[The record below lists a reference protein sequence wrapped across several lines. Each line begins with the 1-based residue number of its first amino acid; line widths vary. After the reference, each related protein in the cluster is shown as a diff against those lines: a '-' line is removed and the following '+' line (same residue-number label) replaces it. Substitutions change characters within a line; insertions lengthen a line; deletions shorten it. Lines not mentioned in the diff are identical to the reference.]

1 MFCINCG
8 AQIPDDSRFCT
19 KCGTAVTPMQ
29 PVVPVSEASAPVQ
42 VEPTPTAAPVEPVV
56 PASGEFL
63 VQETVSEP
71 VVAEVAPV
79 QEPVQEAPVAEEIPA
94 EIPAEEAPVDSVAF
108 DDEEEPASE
117 DAPQEAVNDD
127 QEANLKRREAKAMEL
142 DAAGYTSIAAQ
153 ELLEL
158 AEEGSAFAQGVV
170 AEFYAG
176 MTGGN
181 KTALGIDLDKAV
193 YWFNKCLEQGDN
205 AIVERELALCI
216 QQLIA
221 NGSTEVTQEDF
232 IAHLDKA
239 VEGGDI
245 DAIMLRANLCLG
257 EDDARAA
264 ELSKLA
270 ASQGS
275 IDGCCLYAACLE
287 DDGTTPEDKAEM
299 IENYSLASRSGNEY
313 ATYRLA
319 LCYLNGNGVERDVR
333 QGTFLLASIAP
344 NNIEAQAMLDEAW
357 SVPQET
363 AESDSEA

>member
-19 KCGTAVTPMQ
+19 KCGTPVTPLQ
-29 PVVPVSEASAPVQ
+29 PVVPVNEAPTPVQ
-42 VEPTPTAAPVEPVV
+42 AEPVPTTAPVEPE
-56 PASGEFL
+56 SDEFFA
-63 VQETVSEP
+63 QETAPEP
-71 VVAEVAPV
+71 IVAEVAPV
-79 QEPVQEAPVAEEIPA
+79 QEPVQEAPAAEEFPA
-94 EIPAEEAPVDSVAF
+94 EIPVEDFSADSVAS
-108 DDEEEPASE
+108 DGEEEPASE

-357 SVPQET
+357 SVPQEAT
-363 AESDSEA
+363 ESDSEA